1 MRKWLIGLLSLTLI
15 LSAAGACA
23 ESGEPVLETMAGL
36 EWSFSSGVGAWYTE
50 LRFGENGTFTGVYH
64 DSDMGDT
71 GKDYPNGTVYECL
84 CHGTL
89 EAGEPISEYG
99 RKLHV
104 KELAVDAGQK
114 ESRFEDGI
122 RYLLSGMYGLEGAD
136 TLVLYAPATPVYAI
150 PEESRFWLHL
160 EEGQDKTLDWALLNP
175 EDGSLFICDGDLI
188 EEPTAAPAEDGT
200 PQNG

>member
-1 MRKWLIGLLSLTLI
+1 MKKWFAILLAALLMMG
-15 LSAAGACA
+15 AAGA
-23 ESGEPVLETMAGL
+23 EDTSFDMNSLAGKGFL
-36 EWSFSSGVGAWYTE
+36 FSSGVGAWYTE

-84 CHGTL
+84 FHGTL

-104 KELAVDAGQK
+104 KELAIDAGQK

-188 EEPTAAPAEDGT
+188 EEPTTAPAEDGT